1 MILDFIP
8 SSNAYVLRCP
18 RSRNLD
24 IKGLMN
30 VSGFDFSTTA
40 STANEAVLMSRE
52 IYAAAAYS
60 AYATPR
66 ASERLSSIVA
76 EVEASWASE
85 TKGNYRVPLDEELAG
100 YQKADLAYALRRKN
114 TLIGDQPGLGKT
126 VVAISFANEIRAKRC
141 LVICPASIRWQW
153 AKMIRRWSMMQN
165 PYCVYPIT
173 TGKRG
178 VHPTSEWTIVSYDLS
193 WREAIGS
200 ELAKGLYDVLI
211 LDEAHYLKTTDTRRT
226 RAIFGGGE
234 NRTFQNL
241 SERCG
246 SILALTGTPLP
257 NRPRECYTISRALHF
272 DAIDWMSEEHFRARF
287 NPSAVFEKI
296 SDDGHVSKY
305 RREEVG
311 RTDELQM
318 RLRGNFMV
326 RHLKKDVLPQL
337 KLPYY
342 DIVRVDETAA
352 IRDALQAESL
362 LHIDAS
368 IFDDD
373 VPILGD
379 VSVVRHMMGIAKAPL
394 VADYVDMLIDGGEEK
409 LVVGAWHH
417 DVLDILQAR
426 FAEYGVLRID
436 GRTGG
441 QSKQRIVD
449 EFVRNPKI
457 NVLIGNMQSL
467 GLGTDGLQHVT
478 CHTLIA
484 EPSWV
489 PGENEQWVD
498 RFNRI
503 GQQRQVLADFL
514 VAEGSIDEKILSG
527 VLLKRQGT
535 HSALD
540 ERRN

>member
-8 SSNAYVLRCP
+8 SSGAYVLRCP
-18 RSRNLD
+18 RSAALD

-30 VSGFDFSTTA
+30 ASGFDFSTSA
-40 STANEAVLMSRE
+40 STASEAVLMSRE

-66 ASERLSSIVA
+66 AKERIGHIVA
-76 EVEASWASE
+76 EVEASWAPDM
-85 TKGNYRVPLDEELAG
+85 KGNYRVPMDEELAG

-126 VVAISFANEIRAKRC
+126 VVAISFANEIRAKRV

-153 AKMIRRWSMMQN
+153 AKMIRRWSMIAN

-178 VHPTSEWTIVSYDLS
+178 VHPTAEWTIVSYDLA

-211 LDEAHYLKTTDTRRT
+211 LDEAHYLKTTDTNRT
-226 RAIFGGGE
+226 RAVFGGGE
-234 NRTFQNL
+234 TRAFAAL
-241 SERCG
+241 ADRCG
-246 SILALTGTPLP
+246 AVLALTGTPLP
-257 NRPRECYTISRALHF
+257 NRPRECYALARALHF
-272 DAIDWMSEEHFRARF
+272 DSVDWMSEERFRARF
-287 NPSAVFEKI
+287 NPSAVFERI
-296 SDDGHVSKY
+296 SEDGHVSKFK
-305 RREEVG
+305 REEVG

-318 RLRGNFMV
+318 RLRGNFMC

-342 DIVRVDETAA
+342 DIIRVDETAA
-352 IRDALQAESL
+352 IRDALNAESL
-362 LHIDAS
+362 LHIDPGM
-368 IFDDD
+368 FDDD
-373 VPILGD
+373 IPILGD

-394 VADYVDMLIDGGEEK
+394 VADYVDMLIAGGEQK

-417 DVLDILQAR
+417 DVLDILQDR
-426 FAEYGVLRID
+426 FRRYGVLRID
-436 GRTGG
+436 GKTGG
-441 QSKQRIVD
+441 QRKQQIVD

-457 NVLIGNMQSL
+457 DVLIGNMQSL

-478 CHTLIA
+478 YHTLIA

-527 VLLKRQGT
+527 VLVKRQGT

-540 ERRN
+540 LRQ